1 MNTTLTL
8 EAVSTDASLFD
19 TLEAILKREPEST
32 YATYNSA
39 MHGARI
45 IKLDKHNGYVEVETS
60 IPEINDTDYK
70 VVLSLGMY
78 GLNAAVEKSS

>member
-8 EAVSTDASLFD
+8 EVVSTDTSLLD
-19 TLEAILKREPEST
+19 TLEAILKREPENT
-32 YATYNSA
+32 YATYNYA

-60 IPEINDTDYK
+60 IPEVNDTDYK
-70 VVLSLGMY
+70 VVLRAGMY
-78 GLNAAVEKSS
+78 GLKAVVEKV